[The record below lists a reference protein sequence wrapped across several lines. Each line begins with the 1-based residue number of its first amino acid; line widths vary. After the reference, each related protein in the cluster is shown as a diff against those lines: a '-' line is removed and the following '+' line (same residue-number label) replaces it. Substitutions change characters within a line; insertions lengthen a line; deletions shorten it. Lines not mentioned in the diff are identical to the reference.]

1 MKGKITKVMSGLVAG
16 LIFLGG
22 CDVAKPTE
30 TESYVLREVPTTVT
44 ADFTKESDK
53 GGNWVTYGDCKVTLK
68 DGAAVVTERKTSNAG
83 VAVECPDY
91 RGNTIQ
97 ASAKATTDNDSLT
110 LTLTY
115 EIFGNVSYVNIV
127 GGGKNDEGVI
137 DISGQIEIPANAKN
151 AKVYLEANDVRD
163 YTVSSFSI
171 SVSGEFNNLT
181 GTPVEELQD
190 PTKTASLS
198 AAYADYFKFGV
209 ASPASVMTNQ
219 NDGFRKLITTQFNSV
234 TPENE
239 LKPENVLDYETTI
252 ADPAKY
258 NECPAIHFDAAKPIL
273 EFCKQN
279 KISMR
284 GHTLIW
290 HSQTP
295 SWFFYENYD
304 VNGQLASRE
313 LMLKRME
320 SYIDQVMNWC
330 DKNYPGV
337 IYAWDVVNEAA
348 ADDGG
353 MRDCYWKQVIGDD
366 YVEKAFEFARKHA
379 PSGVQLFYNDYNEYQ
394 TSKQEDI
401 LAMLKPV
408 AAAGNIDGMGMQSH
422 ISSGLDPDYYIAAMQ
437 EYVDELGVVIHI
449 TELDVTAPN
458 SQNPMYDQGV
468 YMKKLFEAII
478 QADKDGVPIEC
489 VTVWGLTDDMSW
501 KSSTKPLLFY
511 GNLSPKPAYEGVMCA
526 INGGEVAKP
535 DDYQEPK
542 TDSTPFVEDYED
554 QKKVGG
560 PRYSSV
566 QKIVEGGYESD
577 YCLMNSEGYAEYD
590 GYSIDVTNYVGH
602 TIKVTF
608 AIKSKAPTCKCTAD
622 IDGTWPTIAEV
633 QTGTDEWV
641 LGEGQYTI
649 EEGTPSLTIYFESVD
664 MNPFYLDNVKIE
676 VVD

>member
-1 MKGKITKVMSGLVAG
+1 MKGKITKVMAGLVAG

-30 TESYVLREVPTTVT
+30 TENLVPREVPTTIT

-115 EIFGNVSYVNIV
+115 EIFGNTSYVNIV

-137 DISGQIEIPANAKN
+137 DISGQIEIPANATN

-163 YTVSSFSI
+163 YTVSAFSI

-198 AAYADYFKFGV
+198 AAYAEYFKFGV

-252 ADPAKY
+252 SDPAKY
-258 NECPAIHFDAAKPIL
+258 NESPAIHFDAAKPIL
-273 EFCKQN
+273 DFCKQN
-279 KISMR
+279 NISMR

-304 VNGQLASRE
+304 VNGKLASRE

-320 SYIDQVMNWC
+320 NYIDSVINWC
-330 DKNYPGV
+330 ETNYPGV
-337 IYAWDVVNEAA
+337 IYAWDVCNECI
-348 ADDGG
+348 DDGG
-353 MRDCYWKQVIGDD
+353 GIRQSYWTQTVGEDF
-366 YVEKAFEFARKHA
+366 VEKAFEFARKHA
-379 PSGVQLFYNDYNEYQ
+379 PANVQLFYNDYNEYQ
-394 TSKQEDI
+394 TSKMNDI
-401 LAMLKPV
+401 INLLKPV

-422 ISSGLDPDYYIAAMQ
+422 ISSGLDVDNYVGAAKK
-437 EYVDELGVVIHI
+437 YADELGVIIHI
-449 TELDVTAPN
+449 TELDVQAPK
-458 SQNPMYDQGV
+458 SANPMYDQGV
-468 YMKKLFEAII
+468 YMKKLFTAII
-478 QADKDGVPIEC
+478 DACKAGVPIKC
-489 VTVWGLTDDMSW
+489 VTVWGITDDMSW

-526 INGGEVAKP
+526 VNGGDVAKP
-535 DDYQEPK
+535 ADYVEPVVD
-542 TDSTPFVEDYED
+542 TTPFIEDYED
-554 QKKVGG
+554 QKFTGG
-560 PRYSSV
+560 PRYSSK
-566 QKIVEGGYESD
+566 QKIAGDAYEGS
-577 YCLMNSEGYAEYD
+577 YCLENSEGYAEYD
-590 GYSIDVTNYVGH
+590 GYAIDVSSYAGH
-602 TIKVTF
+602 TIHVSF
-608 AIKSKAPTCKCTAD
+608 AIKSKADVCKLTAD
-622 IDGTWPTIAEV
+622 IDGTWPNIAEV
-633 QTGTDEWV
+633 NTSDGEWHT
-641 LGEGQYTI
+641 GEGDFHVDDGMTLQ
-649 EEGTPSLTIYFESVD
+649 IYWESSD
-664 MNPFYLDNVKIE
+664 MSPFYLDSVKIE
-676 VVD
+676 TVD

>member
-1 MKGKITKVMSGLVAG
+1 MKKGFIKVVACALAG
-16 LIFLGG
+16 LFLLSG
-22 CDVAKPTE
+22 CDSLPNGSNGPV
-30 TESYVLREVPTTVT
+30 EVPTTIK
-44 ADFTKESDK
+44 ADFTQKEK
-53 GGNWVTYGDCKVTLK
+53 KGNWIKYGDCKVTLK
-68 DGAAVVTERKTSNAG
+68 DGTAVITNRSASNTGIAIPC
-83 VAVECPDY
+83 ENY
-91 RGNTIQ
+91 RGNTVKAYVK
-97 ASAKATTDNDSLT
+97 ASSENDSMT
-110 LTLTY
+110 LSLKY
-115 EIFGNVSYVNIV
+115 EFYGNVSYVNIAA
-127 GGGKNDEGVI
+127 GQADE
-137 DISGQIEIPANAKN
+137 SGITEITGTIEIPDSAQNAM
-151 AKVYLEANDVRD
+151 VYLEASDVRD
-163 YTVSSFSI
+163 ITVSAMEVSI
-171 SVSGEFNNLT
+171 EGEFNNLT
-181 GTPVEELQD
+181 GTPIESLED

-198 AAYADYFKFGV
+198 SAYADYFKFGV
-209 ASPASVMTNQ
+209 ASPATVMTNK
-219 NDGFRKLITTQFNSV
+219 NDSFRKLLKTQFNSV

-239 LKPENVLDYETTI
+239 LKPDSVLDGAKCK

-258 NECPAIHFDAAKPIL
+258 NEAPAIHFEAAKPIL
-273 EFCKQN
+273 DYCKKN
-279 KISMR
+279 NIPMR
-284 GHTLIW
+284 GHTLVW
-290 HSQTP
+290 YSQTP

-304 VNGQLASRE
+304 VNGQLASRD

-330 DKNYPGV
+330 EKNYPGV

-394 TSKQEDI
+394 ASKQEDI
-401 LAMLKPV
+401 LKMLKPV

-422 ISSGLDPDYYIAAMQ
+422 ISSGLNIDNYVAAAKK
-437 EYVDELGVVIHI
+437 YADELGVIIHI
-449 TELDVTAPN
+449 TELDVTAPK
-458 SQNPMYDQGV
+458 SLNPMYDQGV
-468 YMKKLFEAII
+468 YMKKFFEAII
-478 QADKDGVPIEC
+478 AADKAGVPIEC

-535 DDYQEPK
+535 ADYQEPK